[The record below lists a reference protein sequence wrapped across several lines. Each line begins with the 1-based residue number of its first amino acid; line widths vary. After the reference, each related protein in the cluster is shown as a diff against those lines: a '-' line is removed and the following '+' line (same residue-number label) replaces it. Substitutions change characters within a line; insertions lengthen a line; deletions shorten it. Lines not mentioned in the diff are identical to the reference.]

1 MGRGA
6 EESEELGNSGDA
18 AGVWL
23 LIARPRGILPR
34 ENRGFEEFL
43 SSGFPEMELGI
54 LRVMLRAAR
63 SSRGKG
69 SRCCGL
75 KVPGARALTAA
86 LGQVAIAYS
95 VAENILN
102 CLGTCTQTHIHTHTS
117 ELHSGGVVLG
127 VGDSTWAEAAAWLGA
142 NEQLLAL
149 SRGTMDVKQA
159 VHNLEL
165 FDIVGITED
174 LDTFLAK
181 VAIFNKWAPETLA
194 VGNARVREERHSAC
208 GVTASDLAEE
218 VLAELRQVVG
228 HEITLYDAARTLH
241 QAQNSAIP
249 GPELEG
255 AVARLQQA
263 RREISRCT
271 ERGDT
276 PHDTPLALRS
286 SNNSLA
292 LT

>member
-102 CLGTCTQTHIHTHTS
+102 CLGS
-117 ELHSGGVVLG
+117 WFV
-127 VGDSTWAEAAAWLGA
+127 
-142 NEQLLAL
+142 LLAL
-149 SRGTMDVKQA
+149 AQS
-159 VHNLEL
+159 
-165 FDIVGITED
+165 
-174 LDTFLAK
+174 
-181 VAIFNKWAPETLA
+181 TLS
-194 VGNARVREERHSAC
+194 VQCFRSAC
-208 GVTASDLAEE
+208 AQVNCELGFKLHCAPSQKEFFSCRSLLLGLDLRF
-218 VLAELRQVVG
+218 V
-228 HEITLYDAARTLH
+228 
-241 QAQNSAIP
+241 P
-249 GPELEG
+249 
-255 AVARLQQA
+255 LQQFH
-263 RREISRCT
+263 
-271 ERGDT
+271 
-276 PHDTPLALRS
+276 P
-286 SNNSLA
+286 
-292 LT
+292 